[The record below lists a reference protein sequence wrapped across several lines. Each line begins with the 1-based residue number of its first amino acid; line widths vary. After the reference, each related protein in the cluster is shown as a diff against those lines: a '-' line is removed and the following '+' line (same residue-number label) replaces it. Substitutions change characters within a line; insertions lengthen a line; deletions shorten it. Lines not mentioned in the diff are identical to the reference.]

1 MWYCAGASAG
11 LEARP
16 DESPEANLEARPD
29 ESPEANLEAEF
40 ETDLKWILAL
50 K

>member
-1 MWYCAGASAG
+1 MVLLVGAGVVLRRCVSGAG
-11 LEARP
+11 SET
-16 DESPEANLEARPD
+16 D